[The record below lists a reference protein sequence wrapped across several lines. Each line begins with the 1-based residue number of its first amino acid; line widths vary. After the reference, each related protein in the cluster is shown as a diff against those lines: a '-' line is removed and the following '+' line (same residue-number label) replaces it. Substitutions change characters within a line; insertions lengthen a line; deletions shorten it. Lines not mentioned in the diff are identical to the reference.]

1 MSKFL
6 RAALV
11 LLTGCALAAC
21 DGDDSSGAAAGAACT
36 GGGDCASGA
45 CAPTANGNICVDSCD
60 ATGSCPDGFE
70 CQMAGSGNYC
80 VPSANGGGGEA
91 GMMGD
96 GEAGMMGGGEAG
108 NEGGGEAGMMG
119 GGEAGTPGGGMGG
132 TPGGG
137 MGGTPGGGM
146 GGTPGGG
153 NPGLDAGAQACQ
165 ALLGCL
171 NGCGQ
176 ADMACQQ
183 QCFNSASPEGQ
194 QRFQAVAT
202 CAQQNQC
209 QDDACLNQFC
219 AEEMAGCGLGGGGGN
234 PGGGGGGNATCGEF
248 FMCAQMCPQGDQGCL
263 QQCFGQLSPEAQQV
277 FMSLQQCIQSNMC
290 ETDEC
295 VEENCGAEI
304 EACFG
309 GAGPGG
315 GEPPAPGNANCGEF
329 FDCANACPANDQA
342 CLQQCFGSLSEEAR
356 DLFTTWQMCA
366 INGCGNPPEDACV
379 TDNLENNCDAE
390 TRACIGQ
397 GRMWGEAGC
406 GDSWTCILDCA
417 PMDGACQEACI
428 DGATEDAFFELQD
441 VFGCIAENMCEDP
454 SMCPACQAEID
465 ACGAN

>member
-119 GGEAGTPGGGMGG
+119 GGEAGTQAAAWAVRLAAAWAVHLAVAWAVP
-132 TPGGG
+132 
-137 MGGTPGGGM
+137 
-146 GGTPGGG
+146 GG
-153 NPGLDAGAQACQ
+153 NPGLDAGVQACQ

-194 QRFQAVAT
+194 QFQAVAT
-202 CAQQNQC
+202 RAQR
-209 QDDACLNQFC
+209 
-219 AEEMAGCGLGGGGGN
+219 
-234 PGGGGGGNATCGEF
+234 T
-248 FMCAQMCPQGDQGCL
+248 
-263 QQCFGQLSPEAQQV
+263 S
-277 FMSLQQCIQSNMC
+277 
-290 ETDEC
+290 
-295 VEENCGAEI
+295 
-304 EACFG
+304 
-309 GAGPGG
+309 
-315 GEPPAPGNANCGEF
+315 
-329 FDCANACPANDQA
+329 
-342 CLQQCFGSLSEEAR
+342 AR
-356 DLFTTWQMCA
+356 T
-366 INGCGNPPEDACV
+366 
-379 TDNLENNCDAE
+379 
-390 TRACIGQ
+390 TRA
-397 GRMWGEAGC
+397 
-406 GDSWTCILDCA
+406 
-417 PMDGACQEACI
+417 
-428 DGATEDAFFELQD
+428 
-441 VFGCIAENMCEDP
+441 
-454 SMCPACQAEID
+454 
-465 ACGAN
+465 